1 MADIMADIIAD
12 IEDINPVDAA
22 LRADVRAWLKT
33 NWTGDLPP
41 DQDKWDLSAATRGWI
56 AKVFDAG
63 WAVPTWPR
71 EWFGRGLTQEQGD
84 IVDHEFA
91 RLGAPGARQDRSNLA
106 ANTMLAFGEEALK
119 HEMIPGLL
127 KREIVQC
134 LLYSEPAAGSD
145 LAGVR
150 TRAERDGGDYIINGQ
165 KVWTS
170 GAAHAHYGMLLARTD
185 WDVPKHKG
193 LTFFFFPMKQPGVE
207 VRPLRQITDE
217 SHFNE
222 VFITDARVP
231 AANIMGGLNNGWR
244 VLQTA
249 LAYERSTMG
258 DRPRGA
264 RHSTTSDDL
273 VALARQY
280 GSLDDPAL
288 RQDLAGVLALRKLNA
303 LNNARAKASLEHGTS
318 SSVMS
323 LGKLAMSCI
332 LHEEARIRTAIIGAE
347 SLLDGPDHPFAD
359 DAHFLAF
366 NAYFTS
372 IGGGTDQI
380 QRNIISERVLGLP
393 KEIEVDRNAPFRQV
407 RSG

>member
-1 MADIMADIIAD
+1 MVHLEADIMADI
-12 IEDINPVDAA
+12 EDSNPVDAA
-22 LRADVRAWLKT
+22 LRAEVRAWLKA
-33 NWTGDLPP
+33 NWTGDLPVE
-41 DQDKWDLSAATRGWI
+41 QDKWNLSTATRAWT
-56 AKVFDAG
+56 AKVLEAG

-91 RLGAPGARQDRSNLA
+91 RLGAPGARQDRGHLA

-119 HEMIPGLL
+119 HQMIPGLL

-150 TRAERDGGDYIINGQ
+150 TRAERDGDDYMINGQ

-185 WDVPKHKG
+185 WEVPKHQG

-207 VRPLRQITDE
+207 VRPLRQITGE

-222 VFITDARVP
+222 VFITNARVP
-231 AANIMGGLNNGWR
+231 AANIMGGLNNGGGG
-244 VLQTA
+244 LQTA
-249 LAYERSTMG
+249 LAYEGSTMG

-264 RHSTTSDDL
+264 RHSTTSNDL

-280 GSLDDPAL
+280 GSLNDPAL
-288 RQDLAGVLALRKLNA
+288 QQDLAGVLALRKLNA
-303 LNNARAKASLEHGTS
+303 LNNARAKASLEQGTS

-323 LGKLAMSCI
+323 LGKLAMSRI
-332 LHEEARIRTAIIGAE
+332 LHEEARVRTLILGAG
-347 SLLDGPDHPFAD
+347 SLFEGPQHPRAE
-359 DAHFLAF
+359 DANSLTLI
-366 NAYFTS
+366 AYFTS
-372 IGGGTDQI
+372 IGGGTDEI
-380 QRNIISERVLGLP
+380 QRNIIGERVLGLP
-393 KEIEVDRNAPFRQV
+393 KEPEVDRDIPFREV
-407 RSG
+407 RGG

>member
-1 MADIMADIIAD
+1 MTDPIAATD
-12 IEDINPVDAA
+12 TGASDAA
-22 LRADVRAWLKT
+22 LRADVQAWLAA
-33 NWTGDLPP
+33 NWDGTLPP
-41 DQDKWDLSAATRGWI
+41 DQDKWNLSAATRAWI
-56 AKVFDAG
+56 TKVLDAG

-71 EWFGRGLTQEQGD
+71 DWFGRELTAEQAD
-84 IVDHEFA
+84 IVAEEFA
-91 RLGAPGARQDRSNLA
+91 RVGAPGARQDRSNLA
-106 ANTMLAFGEEALK
+106 ANTIFDFGSETLK
-119 HEMIPGLL
+119 RELIPGLL

-150 TRAERDGGDYIINGQ
+150 TRAERDGDDYIINGQ

-217 SHFNE
+217 AHFNE
-222 VFITDARVP
+222 VFITNARVP
-231 AANIMGGLNNGWR
+231 AANILGGLNNGWR

-264 RHSTTSDDL
+264 RHSGTSDDL

-280 GSLDDPAL
+280 GRLDDKAL
-288 RQDLAGVLALRKLNA
+288 RQDLAGVLALRTLNA
-303 LNNARAKASLEHGTS
+303 LNNARAKANLEQGS
-318 SSVMS
+318 SSPVMS
-323 LGKLAMSCI
+323 LGKLAMSRI
-332 LHEEARIRTAIIGAE
+332 LHEEARLRSALVGPET
-347 SLLDGPDHPFAD
+347 LLDGPDHPLAD
-359 DAHFLAF
+359 DANFLAL

-393 KEIEVDRNAPFRQV
+393 KEMEVDRNVPFRQV

>member
-1 MADIMADIIAD
+1 MVDIMADI
-12 IEDINPVDAA
+12 EDTNPVDAA
-22 LRADVRAWLKT
+22 LRAEVRDWLKA

-41 DQDKWDLSAATRGWI
+41 EQDKWNLSAATRAWI
-56 AKVFDAG
+56 AKVLQAG
-63 WAVPTWPR
+63 WAVPTWPT
-71 EWFGRGLTQEQGD
+71 EWFGRGITQEQGD

-119 HEMIPGLL
+119 REMIPGLL

-150 TRAERDGGDYIINGQ
+150 TRAERDGDDYIINGQ

-170 GAAHAHYGMLLARTD
+170 GAVHAHYGMLLARTD

-222 VFITDARVP
+222 VFITNARVP

-244 VLQTA
+244 VMQTA

-264 RHSTTSDDL
+264 RHSTTSNDL

-280 GSLDDPAL
+280 GGLNDPAL

-303 LNNARAKASLEHGTS
+303 LNNARAKANLEQGTS
-318 SSVMS
+318 SPVMS
-323 LGKLAMSCI
+323 LGKLAMSRI
-332 LHEEARIRTAIIGAE
+332 LHEEARVRTAIIGAE

-359 DAHFLAF
+359 DANFLAF

-393 KEIEVDRNAPFRQV
+393 KEIEVDRNMPFRQV

>member
-1 MADIMADIIAD
+1 MTDLMADLDDTTPA
-12 IEDINPVDAA
+12 DAA
-22 LRADVRAWLKT
+22 LRAEVRAWLKA
-33 NWTGDLPP
+33 NWADDLPVE
-41 DQDKWDLSAATRGWI
+41 QDKWKLSAATRDWT
-56 AKVFDAG
+56 AKVFEAG
-63 WAVPTWPR
+63 WAVPTWPK
-71 EWFGRGLTQEQGD
+71 EWFGRGLTQEQAD

-119 HEMIPGLL
+119 RDMIPGLL

-150 TRAERDGGDYIINGQ
+150 TRAERDGDDYIINGQ

-170 GAAHAHYGMLLARTD
+170 GAAHADYGMLLARTD
-185 WDVPKHKG
+185 WDVSKHKG

-217 SHFNE
+217 AHFNE
-222 VFITDARVP
+222 FFITDARVP

-249 LAYERSTMG
+249 LAYERATMG

-264 RHSTTSDDL
+264 RRSPTSNDL

-280 GSLDDPAL
+280 RRLDDPAL

-303 LNNARAKASLEHGTS
+303 LNTARASANLEQGMS
-318 SSVMS
+318 SSLMS
-323 LGKLAMSCI
+323 LGKLAMSRI
-332 LHEEARIRTAIIGAE
+332 LHEEARIRTAIVGAE

-359 DAHFLAF
+359 DANFLAF

-393 KEIEVDRNAPFRQV
+393 KEIEVDRNVPFRQV

>member
-1 MADIMADIIAD
+1 M
-12 IEDINPVDAA
+12 
-22 LRADVRAWLKT
+22 K
-33 NWTGDLPP
+33 
-41 DQDKWDLSAATRGWI
+41 
-56 AKVFDAG
+56 
-63 WAVPTWPR
+63 R
-71 EWFGRGLTQEQGD
+71 EL
-84 IVDHEFA
+84 
-91 RLGAPGARQDRSNLA
+91 
-106 ANTMLAFGEEALK
+106 
-119 HEMIPGLL
+119 IPGLL

-150 TRAERDGGDYIINGQ
+150 TRAERDGDDYIINGQ

-217 SHFNE
+217 AHFNE
-222 VFITDARVP
+222 VFITNARVP
-231 AANIMGGLNNGWR
+231 AANILGGLNNGWR

-264 RHSTTSDDL
+264 RHSGTSDDL

-280 GSLDDPAL
+280 GRLDDKAL
-288 RQDLAGVLALRKLNA
+288 RQDLAGVLALRTLNA
-303 LNNARAKASLEHGTS
+303 LNNARAKANLEQGS
-318 SSVMS
+318 SSPVMS
-323 LGKLAMSCI
+323 LGKLAMSRI
-332 LHEEARIRTAIIGAE
+332 LHEEARLRSALVGPET
-347 SLLDGPDHPFAD
+347 LLDGPDHPFAD
-359 DAHFLAF
+359 DANFLAL

-393 KEIEVDRNAPFRQV
+393 KEMEVDRNVPFRQV

>member
-1 MADIMADIIAD
+1 MADEMADDMIDHLAD
-12 IEDINPVDAA
+12 IEDTNPVDAA
-22 LRADVRAWLKT
+22 LRAEVRAWLKA
-33 NWTGDLPP
+33 NWAGDLPVE
-41 DQDKWDLSAATRGWI
+41 QDKWKLSPVTRAWI
-56 AKVFDAG
+56 ATVFEAG
-63 WAVPTWPR
+63 WAVPTWPE
-71 EWFGRGLTQEQGD
+71 EWFGRGLTQEQAD

-119 HEMIPGLL
+119 REMIPGLL

-150 TRAERDGGDYIINGQ
+150 TRAERDGDDYMINGQ

-170 GAAHAHYGMLLARTD
+170 GAAHADYGMLLARTD
-185 WDVPKHKG
+185 WDVSKHKG

-222 VFITDARVP
+222 VFITNARVP

-264 RHSTTSDDL
+264 RHSTTSNDL

-280 GSLDDPAL
+280 GRLNDPAL

-303 LNNARAKASLEHGTS
+303 LNNARAKANLEQGMS
-318 SSVMS
+318 SSLMS
-323 LGKLAMSCI
+323 LGKLAMSRI
-332 LHEEARIRTAIIGAE
+332 LH
-347 SLLDGPDHPFAD
+347 
-359 DAHFLAF
+359 
-366 NAYFTS
+366 
-372 IGGGTDQI
+372 
-380 QRNIISERVLGLP
+380 
-393 KEIEVDRNAPFRQV
+393 
-407 RSG
+407 

>member
-1 MADIMADIIAD
+1 MVDIMADI
-12 IEDINPVDAA
+12 EDTNPVDAA
-22 LRADVRAWLKT
+22 LRAEVRAWLKA
-33 NWTGDLPP
+33 NWTGDLPVE
-41 DQDKWDLSAATRGWI
+41 QDKWNLSTATRAWT
-56 AKVFDAG
+56 AKVLDAG

-71 EWFGRGLTQEQGD
+71 QWFGRGLTQEQGD

-119 HEMIPGLL
+119 REMIPGLL

-150 TRAERDGGDYIINGQ
+150 TRAERDGDDYIINGQ

-170 GAAHAHYGMLLARTD
+170 GAVHAHYGMLLARTD
-185 WDVPKHKG
+185 WEVPKHNG

-222 VFITDARVP
+222 VFITNARVP

-244 VLQTA
+244 VMQTA

-264 RHSTTSDDL
+264 R
-273 VALARQY
+273 QY
-280 GSLDDPAL
+280 GGLNDPAL

-303 LNNARAKASLEHGTS
+303 LNNARAKANLEQGTS
-318 SSVMS
+318 SPVMS
-323 LGKLAMSCI
+323 LGKLAMSRI

-359 DAHFLAF
+359 DANFLAF

-393 KEIEVDRNAPFRQV
+393 KEVEVDRNMPFRQV

>member
-1 MADIMADIIAD
+1 MVDIMADI
-12 IEDINPVDAA
+12 EDTNPVDAA
-22 LRADVRAWLKT
+22 LRAEVRAWLKA
-33 NWTGDLPP
+33 NWTGDLPVE
-41 DQDKWDLSAATRGWI
+41 QDKWKPSTATCAWT
-56 AKVFDAG
+56 AKVLEAG

-119 HEMIPGLL
+119 REMIPGLL

-150 TRAERDGGDYIINGQ
+150 TRAERDGDDYVINGQ

-170 GAAHAHYGMLLARTD
+170 GAVHAHYGMLLARTD
-185 WDVPKHKG
+185 WEVPKHNG

-222 VFITDARVP
+222 VFITNARVP

-244 VLQTA
+244 VMQTA
-249 LAYERSTMG
+249 LAYERSMMG

-264 RHSTTSDDL
+264 RHSATSNDL

-280 GSLDDPAL
+280 GNLDDPAL
-288 RQDLAGVLALRKLNA
+288 RQDLAGVLAF
-303 LNNARAKASLEHGTS
+303 ASSTPSTTRGPRRTS
-318 SSVMS
+318 SKAR
-323 LGKLAMSCI
+323 LRPSCRWASSPCRASCTRRPAC
-332 LHEEARIRTAIIGAE
+332 ARRLSAPKACSTARTIP
-347 SLLDGPDHPFAD
+347 SPRTR
-359 DAHFLAF
+359 
-366 NAYFTS
+366 TS
-372 IGGGTDQI
+372 WPSTPTSPRSAAAPTRSSATSSANGCSACP
-380 QRNIISERVLGLP
+380 RKP
-393 KEIEVDRNAPFRQV
+393 KSTATC
-407 RSG
+407 RSGRFAAAEK

>member
-1 MADIMADIIAD
+1 MTDSPAD
-12 IEDINPVDAA
+12 IEDTNPADAA
-22 LRADVRAWLKT
+22 LRAEVRAWLKA
-33 NWTGDLPP
+33 NWTDDLPVE
-41 DQDKWDLSAATRGWI
+41 QDKWKLSAATRAWI
-56 AKVFDAG
+56 AKVLEAG

-71 EWFGRGLTQEQGD
+71 EWFGRGLSQKQAD
-84 IVDHEFA
+84 IVDHEFV

-106 ANTMLAFGEEALK
+106 ANTMLAFGEDAVK
-119 HEMIPGLL
+119 RDMIPGLL

-150 TRAERDGGDYIINGQ
+150 TRAERDGDDYVINGQ

-170 GAAHAHYGMLLARTD
+170 GAAHADYGMLLARTD
-185 WDVPKHKG
+185 WDVSKHKG

-222 VFITDARVP
+222 VFITNARVP

-264 RHSTTSDDL
+264 RHSAMSNDL

-280 GSLDDPAL
+280 GRLDDPAL

-303 LNNARAKASLEHGTS
+303 LNNARAKANLEQGMS
-318 SSVMS
+318 SSLMS
-323 LGKLAMSCI
+323 LGKLAMSRI
-332 LHEEARIRTAIIGAE
+332 LHEEARVRTAIIGAE
-347 SLLDGPDHPFAD
+347 SLLDGPDNPIAD
-359 DAHFLAF
+359 DANFLAF

-393 KEIEVDRNAPFRQV
+393 KEIEVDRNVPFRQV